1 MLKNDQ
7 TETFK
12 TTEEDLSAFN
22 FRKFAATY
30 FTGSNSHQYSKKY
43 LKESLLDL
51 PTPDDTIAAQALWVT
66 ILRFMGDLP
75 EPRYEN
81 VGKTNETIMSKVT
94 QTLSRSFANRKE
106 YQVKIMFASNAIIV
120 RDLINV
126 IRNAIKRL
134 DLKTV

>member
-7 TETFK
+7 IQPFK

-51 PTPDDTIAAQALWVT
+51 PTPDDIIAAQALWVT
-66 ILRFMGDLP
+66 ILRFMGDLA

-81 VGKTNETIMSKVT
+81 VSTTKETVMSKVT
-94 QTLSRSFANRKE
+94 QTLSRSFTNRKE
-106 YQVKIMFASNAIIV
+106 YQVM
-120 RDLINV
+120 LM
-126 IRNAIKRL
+126 L
-134 DLKTV
+134 LH